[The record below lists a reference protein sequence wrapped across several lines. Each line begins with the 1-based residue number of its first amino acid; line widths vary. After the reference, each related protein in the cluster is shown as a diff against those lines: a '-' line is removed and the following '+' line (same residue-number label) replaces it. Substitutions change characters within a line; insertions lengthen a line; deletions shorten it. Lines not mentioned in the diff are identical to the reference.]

1 VAETLLTALIVLKRP
16 YTEIDWKAYMEEVK
30 GPIDEGTFDY
40 MQLRGATGPLVYP
53 GGFVALYGALRAL
66 AGGDGSDIRTAQ
78 WAFVGVYVGTHALAA
93 ACYAAAWP
101 RSMPP
106 WALLLLCIS
115 LRLHSI
121 YVLRL
126 FNDCWAMLLAWASFA
141 LFCRGRWVVGCVCF
155 SLGVGVKMSVLLY
168 APGLLFLLLEAH
180 GIAGAVCHIAICALV
195 QLVLGLPFL
204 LTNPVGYL
212 LRAFG
217 GFGDLNQKWSVNWKM
232 LPAQLFQARA
242 FAPGLLLL
250 HLCTLGLLARYRW
263 GTRDEGG
270 VVRALKRAPLPLGA
284 LVQRR
289 LSATHV
295 LTVLLGSMAVGVVF
309 ARSLHYQFYCWYWHS
324 LPWLL
329 WRSTSFPVPAKLV
342 CFALLEYADWHGWPL
357 TASRVPPVTANCTP
371 HQVRVELRRGQSR
384 WHANTTVLNLAA
396 ARASPPPHRARHGAA
411 HNGARM
417 RACAAG

>member
-1 VAETLLTALIVLKRP
+1 MTRWWRRFEVWCAGLLVAETLLTALIVLKRP

-30 GPIDEGTFDY
+30 GPIDEGIFDY

-270 VVRALKRAPLPLGA
+270 VVRALRRAPLPLGA
-284 LVQRR
+284 LVRRR

-342 CFALLEYADWHGWPL
+342 CFALLEYAD
-357 TASRVPPVTANCTP
+357 
-371 HQVRVELRRGQSR
+371 
-384 WHANTTVLNLAA
+384 
-396 ARASPPPHRARHGAA
+396 
-411 HNGARM
+411 
-417 RACAAG
+417 CAP